1 MSTRSPR
8 LPSGGSAL
16 GSAARRVLRVPG
28 VPYRRYRLG
37 AQYSQRSGVSP
48 ANPLGGRR
56 RELCTACGVQ
66 ASGKQGFGGLVGII
80 AAGVDTGVT
89 LGHVSVVGSTL
100 SNISVR
106 AHC

>member
-1 MSTRSPR
+1 
-8 LPSGGSAL
+8 
-16 GSAARRVLRVPG
+16 
-28 VPYRRYRLG
+28 
-37 AQYSQRSGVSP
+37 
-48 ANPLGGRR
+48 
-56 RELCTACGVQ
+56 VQ